1 MAFGAG
7 SEIFTQFINTIME
20 NFAAVNLATDVPK
33 VALYND
39 TTAPDQ
45 NAVVASTAYAVGEW
59 VVGNEVIDTSA
70 GGPAGWPVG
79 GIALD
84 GTTHVAA
91 AALWTYDANDLPSV
105 DNHTTLVNVF
115 GCLVYDDTLAAGC
128 VDEGIC
134 YNSFGGAAQGVAA
147 GTFTI
152 VWNASGIFAI
162 TL

>member
-7 SEIFTQFINTIME
+7 SEIFTQFINTVME
-20 NFAAVNLATDVPK
+20 NFAAVNLATDTPK

-45 NAVVASTAYAVGEW
+45 NAAVANTAYAVGEW
-59 VVGNEVIDTSA
+59 VVGNEVTDATGWPA
-70 GGPAGWPVG
+70 GGN
-79 GIALD
+79 ALA
-84 GTTHVAA
+84 GTTHAAA
-91 AALWTYDANDLPSV
+91 AALWTYDAQDLASV
-105 DNHTTLVNVF
+105 DNHTTLANVF

-134 YNSFGGAAQGVAA
+134 YNSFGGAAQGVTL